1 MDDWGFVKDLVIL
14 LAGLFISRFIKFGD
28 SQNSAAVSQAGIG
41 ARLAAAER
49 WIESNADIKTFTAEL
64 KKDIE
69 SLNDGFRRLEKALNS
84 LTEMFGGAHR
94 PAPFRQETPPALS
107 PDIIAGLAMLSR
119 LGKSTH

>member
-1 MDDWGFVKDLVIL
+1 MDWTFLKDLAIL
-14 LAGLFISRFIKFGD
+14 CAGLFASRFIKLGD
-28 SQNSAAVSQAGIG
+28 SQNSAAVSQAGFG

-49 WIESNADIKTFTAEL
+49 WIESNADIKTFAAEL

-69 SLNDGFRRLEKALNS
+69 SLNDGFTRLEKALNS
-84 LTEMFGGAHR
+84 FAEMLGSVQRMQTPKPDA
-94 PAPFRQETPPALS
+94 APNLS